1 MPKNELLTIRIPT
14 ATLRDLL
21 KDSPEAMIEL
31 EARAVEKVAE
41 EIMRK
46 GKNLTDVALGNR
58 IEHAYHLKMRELTA
72 NSGFP
77 KEALDRISRVTS
89 DRIELYMT
97 TEARTIVNKA
107 SETAERKVQG
117 QVAEGVKLLQQAIDE
132 KYAEATAALT
142 DTIRKIAR
150 EEFFE
155 VLREARG
162 TQ

>member
-21 KDSPEAMIEL
+21 KDNPEAMMEL

-58 IEHAYHLKMRELTA
+58 IELTFQRKMRELTS
-72 NSGFP
+72 NYNFP
-77 KEALDRISRVTS
+77 KEALDKISRVTS
-89 DRIELYMT
+89 DRINLYMT
-97 TEARTIVNKA
+97 TEARAIVTKA
-107 SETAERKVQG
+107 SETAERKVEQ
-117 QVAEGVKLLQQAIDE
+117 QVANGVKLLQEAIDK
-132 KYAEATAALT
+132 KYAEATAKLT
-142 DTIRKIAR
+142 DTIRRIAR
-150 EEFFE
+150 EEFFD